1 MRLWRRLGKS
11 VMLKIWSTAV
21 THRAASHRPYW
32 LIWACVCCGGG
43 TSSYIGT
50 SDIDT
55 VNLWLSDL
63 TWHFLFSFL
72 FFPTFLSMSTEY
84 RYIVFSAWEPA
95 VSLSLLLHSLSVLKA
110 ALSPPKHPIAP
121 SPPSLLCLPPISLDY
136 FFFHSVSHCCCISYF
151 HLTMSLPITPCFT
164 LMASPQT
171 IFSWYRL
178 RALVSGYVHLMQRH
192 DEGFFMQHTTREAIK
207 MCCVLWRKL

>member
-1 MRLWRRLGKS
+1 
-11 VMLKIWSTAV
+11 MLKIWSTAV

-121 SPPSLLCLPPISLDY
+121 SPPSLLSPHFFRLFLFPLGQPLLLYLLLSPHHVSPHHSLL
-136 FFFHSVSHCCCISYF
+136 HINGVSSNY
-151 HLTMSLPITPCFT
+151 L
-164 LMASPQT
+164 LMIPSE
-171 IFSWYRL
+171 SSRL
-178 RALVSGYVHLMQRH
+178 RLCSLAATWW
-192 DEGFFMQHTTREAIK
+192 GFFYATHDQRSHK
-207 MCCVLWRKL
+207 NVLCVVEKVIRSEVEGGEDE